1 MNTASLKKA
10 GRIAVRF
17 VNSIMDF
24 MVLAVILLLV
34 AVAVYSIW
42 DSDQVYRAADAS
54 QYSVYKPD
62 SAEGGLSFKQLKELN
77 PEVFGWLTVYGT
89 NIDYPVT
96 QGEDNWKYVNTN
108 ALGEYSLSGAIFLDY
123 TNRQDFQDFNSILY
137 GHHMEKQTMFGELGS
152 FSSKSFFESHQYG
165 NLYYDG
171 KDHGLE
177 FFAFIKTDAYDG
189 SVFAPHVQGKE
200 AQKAYLKSLLDKAV
214 YTRGI
219 GVTEEDHIL
228 LLTTCSTDATNG
240 RDILAARI
248 TKECYSNPF
257 DEEKSSNANTV
268 SVDRQA
274 GQWESLPRWLQILL
288 PVMMLILFMIAVYY
302 KCRGKRR
309 KHEKE

>member
-1 MNTASLKKA
+1 MN
-10 GRIAVRF
+10 
-17 VNSIMDF
+17 
-24 MVLAVILLLV
+24 AVIAEKIGRKIIRITDSIVNFTVLTVLLLLI
-34 AVAVYSIW
+34 AFAGYAIW
-42 DSDQVYRAADAS
+42 DSGQVYQAADSA
-54 QYSVYKPD
+54 QYMVYKPAEED
-62 SAEGGLSFKQLKELN
+62 SVSFDELRILN
-77 PEVFGWLTVYGT
+77 PEVFAWITVYGT
-89 NIDYPVT
+89 HIDYPVT
-96 QGEDNWKYVNTN
+96 QGDDNAKYVNTDVY
-108 ALGEYSLSGAIFLDY
+108 GDYSLSGAIFMDY
-123 TNRQDFQDFNSILY
+123 RNDRGFQDFNHILY
-137 GHHMEKQTMFGELGS
+137 GHHMEKNAMFGDLASYAE
-152 FSSKSFFESHQYG
+152 KSFFDVHPYA

-189 SVFAPHVQGKE
+189 SVFTPRVQGKE
-200 AQKAYLKSLLDKAV
+200 AQQAYLKSLLDKAV

-219 GVTEEDHIL
+219 EVTEEDHIL

-274 GQWESLPRWLQILL
+274 GRWESLPRWLQILL